1 MWLDSI
7 VAVSADVDADLEAQY
22 AMYKYYKYFG
32 DYQKAL
38 EHHERL
44 LSLEE
49 EGLRKIRSESV
60 VKAESRFYWLNAK
73 RARQKEK
80 ASYVWIVS
88 ISIMALVIIS
98 TVLFYY
104 RLTVRTKNEEMESKM
119 GQIRELSD
127 EIRAKDNSLFALNK
141 EVGSKDSQL
150 AELSGAIK
158 NSNEHLQELRDSMV
172 QMSRG
177 RFDVINNLCEEYFS
191 RRNAPEKTRL
201 SLYGKVEEQI
211 MNMRSERALCELE
224 QSLNMVYDGIMDKLR
239 ESFPHMKDAD
249 RLFLMLTFAGFSS
262 KTISVLCDINLG
274 NYYNKRSRLRAKI
287 EESDIPYRDLLL
299 SAI

>member
-1 MWLDSI
+1 
-7 VAVSADVDADLEAQY
+7 
-22 AMYKYYKYFG
+22 
-32 DYQKAL
+32 
-38 EHHERL
+38 
-44 LSLEE
+44 
-49 EGLRKIRSESV
+49 
-60 VKAESRFYWLNAK
+60 
-73 RARQKEK
+73 
-80 ASYVWIVS
+80 
-88 ISIMALVIIS
+88 
-98 TVLFYY
+98 
-104 RLTVRTKNEEMESKM
+104 MESKM

-127 EIRAKDNSLFALNK
+127 EIRAKENSLFALNK

-150 AELSGAIK
+150 SELSSAIK
-158 NSNEHLQELRDSMV
+158 SSNEHLQELRDSMV
-172 QMSRG
+172 QMFRG
-177 RFDVINNLCEEYFS
+177 RFNVINNLCEEYFS
-191 RRNAPEKTRL
+191 RKNAPEKTRL

-262 KTISVLCDINLG
+262 KTISVLCDISLG

-287 EESDIPYRDLLL
+287 EESDSPYRDLLL